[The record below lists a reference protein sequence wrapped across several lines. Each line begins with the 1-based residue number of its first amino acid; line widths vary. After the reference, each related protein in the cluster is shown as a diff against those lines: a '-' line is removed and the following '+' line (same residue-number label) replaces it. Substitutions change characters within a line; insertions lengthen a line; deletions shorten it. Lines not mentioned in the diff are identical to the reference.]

1 MNPSHFYLYA
11 WASVWEYPKHP
22 WESTLGPIRNHHVE
36 GGDQPSAE
44 PAVRSTPCGPDWPYP
59 LARWLVCGPLGV
71 SLADVRNKVGLGTSW
86 NQALS
91 RSTFDFAR
99 LKTLL
104 FCFFWSPC
112 TLTNLDG
119 SKTSI
124 CFFKSSWLRQ
134 GRRALM
140 STGDLRDMGTQWSPP
155 ARVPKVPDKWA

>member
-22 WESTLGPIRNHHVE
+22 RESTLGPIRNHHVE

-104 FCFFWSPC
+104 FCFFLIALHPYQLRWFQDF
-112 TLTNLDG
+112 NLLLQVVMTP
-119 SKTSI
+119 SR
-124 CFFKSSWLRQ
+124 SSRLNVD
-134 GRRALM
+134 RRLERHGYPM
-140 STGDLRDMGTQWSPP
+140 VPTG
-155 ARVPKVPDKWA
+155 